1 MDHNFFHRVPSALL
15 NSTLLL
21 ITMRNKRNKTII
33 IHSKVAYGYVG
44 GNMTSLVLQLSG
56 QDVISVPTIIL
67 SNRYGLPTVGGGIVP
82 STIFQ
87 DVLDGI
93 LKLKILDEVS
103 SVITGYIGS
112 TELIKAAAEFIGEI
126 KSTHPEIT
134 YLCDP
139 VMGDVSSGL
148 YVSSDVPSAI
158 VEHLLPLADFLT
170 PNQFEMQTI
179 VEKKITSYI
188 DAIEC
193 IHKEDK
199 FKNKGLIITG
209 CRFESTKTNFLNLL
223 LAENANYMLLDVEYV
238 PIDPPGTGELF
249 AAHVHRL
256 MLKKRFPLPDAA
268 RESSLIVKRVLQRL
282 RLDSRKE
289 FELTDVLFSMKATA
303 PNESSPNRSSTIQ
316 CYKNKLDIY

>member
-1 MDHNFFHRVPSALL
+1 
-15 NSTLLL
+15 
-21 ITMRNKRNKTII
+21 MRNQRNKTII

-44 GNMTSLVLQLSG
+44 SNMTSLVLQLAG
-56 QDVISVPTIIL
+56 QDVVSIPTIIL
-67 SNRYGLPTVGGGIVP
+67 SNRYGLPTVGGGIIP
-82 STIFQ
+82 SGTFKDI
-87 DVLDGI
+87 LEGI
-93 LKLKILDEVS
+93 LKLNILDEVS
-103 SVITGYIGS
+103 SVVTGYIGS
-112 TELIKAAAEFIGEI
+112 AELIEATAEFIRKI
-126 KSTHPEIT
+126 RNTHPEII

-148 YVSSDVPSAI
+148 YVNDDVPSAI

-179 VEKKITSYI
+179 IGKRIVSYKG
-188 DAIEC
+188 AIEC
-193 IHKEDK
+193 IQKEDK

-209 CRFESTKTNFLNLL
+209 CRFENTQTNTLNIL

-256 MLKKRFPLPDAA
+256 MLKKGFSLTDAA

-282 RLDSRKE
+282 RFDGGKE
-289 FELTDVLFSMKATA
+289 FELTDVLFSMKKNV
-303 PNESSPNRSSTIQ
+303 PNGGNPNGSP
-316 CYKNKLDIY
+316 YKSLR